1 MSQIEIRKASISDLQ
16 SIQKIGSQTF
26 TETFADVNSPENIS
40 NYLEESF
47 NTAQL
52 TKELT
57 NPASSFYLAILEPET
72 IGYLKINFGKAQTEI
87 LDNGAMEVQRIY
99 VLKEFHG
106 KKVGQL
112 FIDKVLNIAKIN
124 PVTFIWL
131 GVWEENHRAIRF
143 YTKNGFVVFDK
154 HVFTLGDE
162 NQTDLMMKLEV
173 KNQIQTLE

>member
-1 MSQIEIRKASISDLQ
+1 MSQIEIRKASFTDLQ

-26 TETFADVNSPENIS
+26 TETFAAVNSADNIS

-52 TKELT
+52 TIEFN
-57 NPASSFYLAILEPET
+57 NPDSSFYLATLDNKT
-72 IGYLKINFGKAQTEI
+72 IGYLKINFRKAQTEI
-87 LDNGAMEVQRIY
+87 LENEAMEIQRIY

-112 FIDKVLNIAKIN
+112 FIDEVLNIAKIN

-131 GVWEENHRAIRF
+131 GVWEENHRAIGF
-143 YTKNGFVVFDK
+143 YTKNGFVVFNK
-154 HVFTLGDE
+154 HVFTLGDD
-162 NQTDLMMKLEV
+162 NQTDLLMKLEI
-173 KNQIQTLE
+173 KNQKQTKH